1 MKHPSNTLNSTAVI
15 VSLAAIALTFF
26 SAEAMAMITPL
37 LLFISVVVL
46 GIPHGAIDHIVAAR
60 VYGLNET
67 LKGHL
72 LFYTSYLFVMLL
84 VGLLWLVFPIG
95 GMVFFL
101 MISIYHFG
109 QADMVSLINPNS
121 KFSALFAWSRGLLV
135 IGIIIFG
142 HPEVSLPIIETAIR
156 SEPGWFG
163 FLYENARLF
172 YFGVL
177 FLYFISFGI
186 IFFSGGLL
194 VTKMRFILES
204 MLLIALLTFTGPLVS
219 FAIYFALWHSA
230 GHVHE
235 MMEYFR
241 GKGENITVGKFY
253 RLATPFTAV
262 SLLGL
267 LLLFFVHQ
275 AYAFGDEMISL
286 LFILI
291 SVLTLPHM
299 FVVDRMFKDKN

>member
-1 MKHPSNTLNSTAVI
+1 MKHLSKTLNTTAVI
-15 VSLAAIALTFF
+15 ISLFAIALTFL
-26 SAEAMAMITPL
+26 SGQATAVITPW
-37 LLFISVVVL
+37 LLFISIVVL

-95 GMVFFL
+95 GMAFFL
-101 MISIYHFG
+101 LISIYHFG
-109 QADMVSLINPNS
+109 QADMVSLVNPKS
-121 KFSALFAWSRGLLV
+121 KFSALFAWARGLLV

-142 HPEVSLPIIETAIR
+142 HPEISLPIIETAIR
-156 SEPGWFG
+156 SQPEWFS
-163 FLYENARLF
+163 FFSENAMVL
-172 YFGVL
+172 YLVVL
-177 FLYFISFGI
+177 FFYLIPV
-186 IFFSGGLL
+186 GLL
-194 VTKMRFILES
+194 LYSGDLLVAKSRFILES
-204 MLLIALLTFTGPLVS
+204 VLLIALLTFTGPLVS

-235 MMEYFR
+235 MIEYFR
-241 GKGENITVGKFY
+241 EKGENISIGKFY
-253 RLATPFTAV
+253 KLATPFTAV